1 MIPRIVLFSSILALA
16 LTLASCS
23 PQKEGGA
30 EKVGAQKLAA
40 AGQIELA
47 KGEFSLVTRNGKTL
61 EIAPKVPIERS
72 EKLIQVLNL
81 NLDLDLN
88 EEQILV
94 LGAKDDPEAPL
105 RIAVVDYDAVRGAYL
120 RGWEG
125 ITASTNPRL
134 FEVSQKD
141 LVGDHNQEIVCRGI
155 NGRGEQVLD
164 VFRKTPAPSGVG
176 LYFTEICQ
184 IVSEGSIEIQ
194 EIERSEG
201 YRLGQKNGPSFAIYA
216 YSRDKTSPNLLD
228 RIRTTYQ
235 WQYQQ
240 NRYVLSGEEKLPGAV
255 VEERQLRE
263 LFADPSVEA
272 FESFLAGPWYLA
284 GSEGREEIILFS
296 PEGSPKDRR
305 ITIYS
310 GQVEEIYVWQT
321 SYRTLPNRLYI
332 ESTNESIE
340 SIRERIYV
348 DVVSLNTIEVTLVG
362 SEEWNRTSGR
372 YLKLT
377 EELQEQLLKQKQTE
391 VKPASILLKGIYR
404 DEQGTEIIFDP
415 PHFSWIGDKRQFSG
429 GFAVISLDKT
439 VLYLKGLD
447 ENGLPVQ
454 EATYIIEFTEKKEG
468 QTAHRTLSLQA
479 GRMGVHGVEALSEQ
493 KRVFVQREDLEKK
506 PQ

>member
-16 LTLASCS
+16 LALASCS
-23 PQKEGGA
+23 PQKEGGG

-47 KGEFSLVTRNGKTL
+47 QGELSLLARNGETR
-61 EIAPKVPIERS
+61 ETAAKVPIERS
-72 EKLIQVLNL
+72 EKLIQVLNC
-81 NLDLDLN
+81 NLDLDMN

-94 LGAKDDPEAPL
+94 LGAKGDPEAPL
-105 RIAVVDYDAVRGAYL
+105 RIAVVDYDTVRGAYL

-125 ITASTNPRL
+125 TTASTNPRL
-134 FEVSQKD
+134 FDVSQKD

-184 IVSEGSIEIQ
+184 IVSDGSIEIQ

-201 YRLGQKNGPSFAIYA
+201 YRLGQKNGPSFAIYV
-216 YSRDKTSPNLLD
+216 YSRDKSSPNILD

-255 VEERQLRE
+255 VQEQQLRE
-263 LFADPSVEA
+263 LFADPSIAA
-272 FESFLAGPWYLA
+272 FESYLAGPWYLA

-296 PEGSPKDRR
+296 PEEKR

-310 GQVEEIYVWQT
+310 GQVEESYDWQT
-321 SYRTLPNRLYI
+321 SFRSLPNRLYI
-332 ESTNESIE
+332 ESTNELIE

-348 DVVSLNTIEVTLVG
+348 DVVALNTIEVTLVG
-362 SEEWNRTSGR
+362 SEEWNRSSGR

-377 EELQEQLLKQKQTE
+377 EELQEQLLKQRQTE

-404 DEQGTEIIFDP
+404 DDQGTEIIFDP
-415 PHFSWIGDKRQFSG
+415 PHFTWIGDKRQFSG
-429 GFAVISLDKT
+429 GFAVINLDKT

-454 EATYIIEFTEKKEG
+454 EATYIMEFTEKKEG
-468 QTAHRTLSLQA
+468 QTVRRTLSLLA
-479 GRMGVHGVEALSEQ
+479 GRMGVHGAEPLTEQ
-493 KRVFVQREDLEKK
+493 KRVFVQKESIE
-506 PQ
+506 PGAQ

>member
-1 MIPRIVLFSSILALA
+1 MSLRVVLFSFIFVLAII
-16 LTLASCS
+16 LASCA
-23 PQKEGGA
+23 PQKEGGMDKA
-30 EKVGAQKLAA
+30 GAQKPAA
-40 AGQIELA
+40 ERIELA
-47 KGEFSLVTRNGKTL
+47 QSEFSLATPNGKTL
-61 EIAPKVPIERS
+61 EIVPKVPIERT

-94 LGAKDDPEAPL
+94 LGSKDDPEAPL

-125 ITASTNPRL
+125 ITASTNLRL

-176 LYFTEICQ
+176 LYYTEICQ

-216 YSRDKTSPNLLD
+216 YSRDKSSPNLLD

-240 NRYVLSGEEKLPGAV
+240 NRYVLTGEEKLPGAV
-255 VEERQLRE
+255 VEERQLKE

-272 FESFLAGPWYLA
+272 FESYLAGPWYLA
-284 GSEGREEIILFS
+284 GSEGQEEIILFS
-296 PEGSPKDRR
+296 PEERR

-321 SYRTLPNRLYI
+321 SFRSLPNRLYI
-332 ESTNESIE
+332 LGANESIE
-340 SIRERIYV
+340 SIQKRITV
-348 DVVSLNTIEVTLVG
+348 EVTALNTIEVSILG
-362 SEEWNRTSGR
+362 LEQWDRSGGR

-391 VKPASILLKGIYR
+391 VKPANVQLKGIYR

-415 PHFSWIGDKRQFSG
+415 PHFTWIGDKRQFSG
-429 GFAVISLDKT
+429 GFAMISLDKT

-447 ENGLPVQ
+447 EKGLPVQ
-454 EATYIIEFTEKKEG
+454 EATYIINFTEKKEG
-468 QTAHRTLSLQA
+468 QTVHRTLSLQA

-493 KRVFVQREDLEKK
+493 KRVFVQREDIEKSA
-506 PQ
+506 Q

>member
-16 LTLASCS
+16 LALASCS
-23 PQKEGGA
+23 PQEEGGG

-47 KGEFSLVTRNGKTL
+47 QGEFSLLTRNGETL

-81 NLDLDLN
+81 NLDLDLS

-94 LGAKDDPEAPL
+94 LGAKDPEAPL
-105 RIAVVDYDAVRGAYL
+105 RIAVVDYDAVRGTYL

-125 ITASTNPRL
+125 ITGSTNPRL

-176 LYFTEICQ
+176 LYYTKICQ
-184 IVSEGSIEIQ
+184 VVSEGSIEIQ

-216 YSRDKTSPNLLD
+216 YSRDKASPNLLD

-240 NRYVLSGEEKLPGAV
+240 NRYVLTSEEKLPGAV
-255 VEERQLRE
+255 VEERQLKE
-263 LFADPSVEA
+263 LFADPSIEA
-272 FESFLAGPWYLA
+272 FESYLAGPWYLA

-296 PEGSPKDRR
+296 PEERR

-321 SYRTLPNRLYI
+321 SFRSLPNRLYI
-332 ESTNESIE
+332 LGANESIE
-340 SIRERIYV
+340 SIQKRITV
-348 DVVSLNTIEVTLVG
+348 EVTALNTIEVSILG
-362 SEEWNRTSGR
+362 SEEWDRSSGR

-377 EELQEQLLKQKQTE
+377 EELQEQLLKQKKTE

-404 DEQGTEIIFDP
+404 DDQGTEIIFDP
-415 PHFSWIGDKRQFSG
+415 PHFTWIGKRQFSG

-447 ENGLPVQ
+447 ENGLPGQ
-454 EATYIIEFTEKKEG
+454 EATYIMEFTEKKEG
-468 QTAHRTLSLQA
+468 QTVLRTLSLLA
-479 GRMGVHGVEALSEQ
+479 GRMGVHGVEPLTEQ
-493 KRVFVQREDLEKK
+493 KRVFVQREDVEKSAR
-506 PQ
+506 